1 MSLTEKIAKLPDNSL
16 QFLHDGYFFQ
26 ERAQPCGDRRRLET
40 GGLEYSWTVMPP
52 SRQRRAG
59 QRQGLRPGADQ
70 LH

>member
-40 GGLEYSWTVMPP
+40 GGLEQLDSDAHP

>member
-40 GGLEYSWTVMPP
+40 GGLENSWTVMPT
-52 SRQRRAG
+52 
-59 QRQGLRPGADQ
+59 RPDSGVRVSVKA
-70 LH
+70 